1 MTELKRLSFSPLQWQ
16 QAGYGLKRMKKE
28 GFTAAELISRIGAD
42 LRCLV
47 SAGCTV
53 VELRGA
59 GVHLSQLMQLV
70 VHPVYEL
77 AFHCSKQRLKQGWF
91 SLNRVAEILPW
102 YALSIGVS
110 LFQKRTLVTR
120 GSALCL
126 MLVRRLFYFE
136 PNFSVIFQ
144 NPNMHQLSVVSRL
157 VVTGTGRRMQD
168 AMKVHQ
174 FTALGLD
181 FKMLAAG
188 CSVQELKKF
197 GFSLSHWQDAGYD
210 LNWMNEAD
218 FSFAELKFLGADLR
232 DMVAAGIDPIS
243 LYASY
248 ALGELLAA
256 GADVAGI
263 MVSCA

>member
-16 QAGYGLKRMKKE
+16 QAGYDLKRMKKE

-42 LRCLV
+42 LRSLV

-77 AFHCSKQRLKQGWF
+77 AFRCSKQRLKQGWF

-126 MLVRRLFYFE
+126 KLVRRLN
-136 PNFSVIFQ
+136 PIFRSSFKTQ
-144 NPNMHQLSVVSRL
+144 VCISSALCRGLLLPGQA
-157 VVTGTGRRMQD
+157 D
-168 AMKVHQ
+168 AC
-174 FTALGLD
+174 
-181 FKMLAAG
+181 KM
-188 CSVQELKKF
+188 
-197 GFSLSHWQDAGYD
+197 
-210 LNWMNEAD
+210 
-218 FSFAELKFLGADLR
+218 R
-232 DMVAAGIDPIS
+232 
-243 LYASY
+243 
-248 ALGELLAA
+248 
-256 GADVAGI
+256 
-263 MVSCA
+263 